1 MIFRPATLEDADA
14 IFILVCRMVED
25 TAFTQPTLGKVQRI
39 IKNNYLEC
47 ALLDGVMAGFMAGHV
62 AETFLNNEKNAYDN
76 GLFVAPEFRGKPIAV
91 RLIKNFE
98 VWAKAQGAK
107 TIWLSQ
113 SVGQNKEKTLHF
125 FERLGYS
132 CQGFTTCKKL

>member
-1 MIFRPATLEDADA
+1 MIFRPATTEDADA
-14 IFILVCRMVED
+14 IFALVCRMVEG
-25 TAFTQPTLGKVQRI
+25 TAFSEPTLEKVQRI
-39 IKNNYLEC
+39 IKNNYMEC
-47 ALLDGVMAGFMAGHV
+47 TLIDGVMAGFMAGHV

-98 VWAKAQGAK
+98 AWAKAQGAENV
-107 TIWLSQ
+107 WLSQ

-125 FERLGYS
+125 FERLGYV